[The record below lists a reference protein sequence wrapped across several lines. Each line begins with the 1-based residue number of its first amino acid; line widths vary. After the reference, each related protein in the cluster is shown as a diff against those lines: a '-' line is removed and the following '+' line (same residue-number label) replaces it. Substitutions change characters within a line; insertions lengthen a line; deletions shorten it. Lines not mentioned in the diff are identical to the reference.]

1 MPTAGASTT
10 AAGRTGSQD
19 ESDVGAVDPED
30 MDTLKRKRV
39 AGAGYHPHSDDGR
52 GRMHAG
58 HHSGG
63 GILPVFGDAASKGA
77 RVHVSLRVT
86 CTPLRLQLACLAVLL
101 AVPAYILVALALVA
115 ADSRVHMM
123 RRMTSISILPSTG
136 EGGQEPEDPLEIA
149 IITLG
154 DCRKNW
160 GRNFQGINEAT
171 IDNKATYA
179 ARHGYRL
186 IDASKLISKKRP
198 TSWSKVIAVRRA
210 LKDFDWVMWM
220 DADAIFTNP
229 TVRIE
234 DILPPRPEDVDLVI
248 TKDWNGYNA
257 GVWLMRNSTWGA
269 EFLDRWWAWGDT
281 ITIPVS
287 GTRSGDNDCL
297 KALLKE
303 PGVEGNVWL
312 AEQSSFNSYY
322 LNHNLFLKLMLRPWQ
337 IMHMMRALWVPGDFI
352 IHLAGINNKMKHVVK
367 IIERVQREYPLP
379 KA

>member
-171 IDNKATYA
+171 IDNKAAY
-179 ARHGYRL
+179 
-186 IDASKLISKKRP
+186 
-198 TSWSKVIAVRRA
+198 AVRAESPAGRCRHAPRSCISHPRA
-210 LKDFDWVMWM
+210 AQRCNVGPAQARGFGCW
-220 DADAIFTNP
+220 P
-229 TVRIE
+229 
-234 DILPPRPEDVDLVI
+234 
-248 TKDWNGYNA
+248 
-257 GVWLMRNSTWGA
+257 
-269 EFLDRWWAWGDT
+269 LDSQR
-281 ITIPVS
+281 
-287 GTRSGDNDCL
+287 
-297 KALLKE
+297 
-303 PGVEGNVWL
+303 
-312 AEQSSFNSYY
+312 
-322 LNHNLFLKLMLRPWQ
+322 MLE
-337 IMHMMRALWVPGDFI
+337 LS
-352 IHLAGINNKMKHVVK
+352 
-367 IIERVQREYPLP
+367 
-379 KA
+379 